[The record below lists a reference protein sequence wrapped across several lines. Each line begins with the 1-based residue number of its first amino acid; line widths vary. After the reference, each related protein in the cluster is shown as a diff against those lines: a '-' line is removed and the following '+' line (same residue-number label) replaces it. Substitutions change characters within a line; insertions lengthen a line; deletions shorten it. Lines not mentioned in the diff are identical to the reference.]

1 MLRAASKFLPS
12 LKVSAGSPSRRW
24 WRQANEVDCA
34 ARALEAVADA
44 ELLRQSAELRYRSR
58 SGESLDDLLV
68 PAYSLVVEAARRTV
82 GLRHFDVQVLCGI
95 ALHHGCIAEMQTGEG
110 KTLVAT
116 LPLFLNALPG
126 QPVHLATANDY
137 LAQRDADWMR
147 PVYAALGL
155 AVAAVTGEMSP
166 GERQRAYDCDIA
178 YGTAREFGF
187 DFLRDRLTLAGSGQT
202 QAPLFA
208 HTLEMEVGS
217 LAVKTA
223 DSRRPVIENEPAG
236 ARPTV
241 QRLPHAFALIDEA
254 DSLLI
259 DEARTP
265 LIVSGP
271 DDDPVAHEALFQWA
285 AEAAEK
291 LDPNEHLDHEVETGR
306 VDLTRSGYRLVRAL
320 HKPLT
325 VAETPISEIIE
336 AVVRAAYVSTSL
348 QRDQHYVVRDGEVQ
362 IVDEYTGRIAEGR
375 RWRNGVHQAVEAREG
390 VAISPRTQHS
400 ARITVQELF
409 GLYDRCSGM
418 TGTAMS
424 AASEFASVYRLPV
437 IAIPPRR
444 PSRREELSPA
454 AYATSDE
461 RWAAIIDE
469 VATVHA
475 QQRPVLIGTRTIEQS
490 ELLSELLTQASLPH
504 EVLNARNH
512 AREAEVVALAGKAG
526 RITVATNMA
535 GRGTDIELDEVA
547 EKAGGLH
554 VICSELHASAR
565 IDRQLIGRCA
575 RQGDPGSYRQYL
587 SLEDEILRQGLGD
600 EAVRQLHRD
609 ATGNQAAA
617 MRGAIR
623 TQKLLERR
631 HEEDRRLL
639 LLHSRERA
647 RQLIQLGQDPY
658 LDAV

>member
-1 MLRAASKFLPS
+1 MFRFVSTFCPFLN
-12 LKVSAGSPSRRW
+12 VTAGSPSRRW
-24 WRQANEVDCA
+24 WRQAGEIDRA
-34 ARALEAVADA
+34 ARVLESVADG
-44 ELLRQSAELRYRSR
+44 ELLSQSAELRYRSR
-58 SGESLDDLLV
+58 SGELLDDLLI

-82 GLRHFDVQVLCGI
+82 GLRHFDVQIVCGI

-155 AVAAVTGEMSP
+155 TVAAVTGEMSP
-166 GERQRAYDCDIA
+166 GERQRAYDCDVT

-187 DFLRDRLTLAGSGQT
+187 DFLRDRLSLAGSGQT
-202 QAPLFA
+202 DAPLFA
-208 HTLEMEVGS
+208 HTLAIGEDS
-217 LAVKTA
+217 LVVNTP
-223 DSRRPVIENEPAG
+223 DSGRPATEGEAG
-236 ARPTV
+236 DVRPTV

-285 AEAAEK
+285 VEAAEK
-291 LDPNEHLDHEVETGR
+291 LDRDEHLDHEVETGR
-306 VDLTRSGYRLVRAL
+306 VDLTRSGYRFVRAL
-320 HKPLT
+320 QKPVA

-362 IVDEYTGRIAEGR
+362 IVDEYTGRIADGR

-444 PSRREELSPA
+444 PDRREERPPVA
-454 AYATSDE
+454 FATSDE
-461 RWAAIIDE
+461 RWAAIVDE
-469 VATVHA
+469 VAAVHA
-475 QQRPVLIGTRTIEQS
+475 QERPVLIGTRTIEQS
-490 ELLSELLTQASLPH
+490 ELLSERLTEAGLPH

-512 AREAEVVALAGKAG
+512 AREADVVVLAGQAG

-547 EKAGGLH
+547 GKAGGLH

-565 IDRQLIGRCA
+565 IDRQLVGRCA
-575 RQGDPGSYRQYL
+575 RQGDPGSFRQYL
-587 SLEDEILRQGLGD
+587 SLEDEILRQALGV
-600 EAVRQLHRD
+600 ESVRQLQRD
-609 ATGNQAAA
+609 VAGNQTV
-617 MRGAIR
+617 AIR
-623 TQKLLERR
+623 EALRAQELLERR

>member
-1 MLRAASKFLPS
+1 MLRVESRFWPS
-12 LKVSAGSPSRRW
+12 LKVTAGSPSRRW
-24 WRQANEVDCA
+24 WRQAAEVDRA
-34 ARALEAVADA
+34 ARALESVADA
-44 ELLRQSAELRYRSR
+44 DLLSRSAELRYRSR
-58 SGESLDDLLV
+58 SGEPLDDLLV
-68 PAYSLVVEAARRTV
+68 PAFSLVVEAARRTV
-82 GLRHFDVQVLCGI
+82 GLRHFEVQILCGI

-137 LAQRDADWMR
+137 LAQRDAEWMR

-155 AVAAVTGEMSP
+155 TVAAVTGEMSP
-166 GERQRAYDCDIA
+166 GERQRAYDCDIT

-202 QAPLFA
+202 DAPLFA
-208 HTLEMEVGS
+208 HTLAMEVDS
-217 LAVKTA
+217 LAANTP
-223 DSRRPVIENEPAG
+223 DSGRPATEREAGG

-241 QRLPHAFALIDEA
+241 QRLPHAFALFDEA

-271 DDDPVAHEALFQWA
+271 DDDPAAHEALFQWA

-291 LDPNEHLDHEVETGR
+291 LDRDEHLDHEVETGR
-306 VDLTRSGYRLVRAL
+306 VDLTRAGYRFVRAMQ
-320 HKPLT
+320 KPVA

-362 IVDEYTGRIAEGR
+362 IVDEYTGRIADGR

-424 AASEFASVYRLPV
+424 AASEFSSVYRLPV
-437 IAIPPRR
+437 IAIPARR
-444 PSRREELSPA
+444 PNRREECPSVA
-454 AYATSDE
+454 FATSEE
-461 RWAAIIDE
+461 RWAAIINE
-469 VATVHA
+469 VTDVHA

-490 ELLSELLTQASLPH
+490 ELLSERLAQAGLPH

-535 GRGTDIELDEVA
+535 GRGTDIELDDVA

-554 VICSELHASAR
+554 VICSELHASVR

-587 SLEDEILRQGLGD
+587 SLDDEILRQGLGD
-600 EAVRQLHRD
+600 ETVRQLQRESG
-609 ATGNQAAA
+609 GNQVV
-617 MRGAIR
+617 AIR
-623 TQKLLERR
+623 EAIRAQRLLERR